1 MVFPKGTTFMSDVQT
16 ENLHPTLTSINLLG
30 VTCKHR
36 SVTVTSDK
44 MKHQCNCS
52 FRDHILFCIFLISLH
67 VRGGFL

>member
-30 VTCKHR
+30 VTCKRH

-44 MKHQCNCS
+44 TKRNTSATVLFMITYCFVSSS
-52 FRDHILFCIFLISLH
+52 FPCM
-67 VRGGFL
+67 